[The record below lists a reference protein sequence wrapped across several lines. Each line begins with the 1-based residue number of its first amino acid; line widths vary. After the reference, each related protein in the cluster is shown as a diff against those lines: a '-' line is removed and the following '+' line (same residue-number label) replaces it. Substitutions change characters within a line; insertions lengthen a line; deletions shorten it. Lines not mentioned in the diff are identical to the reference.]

1 MSNNRNFWGEPD
13 DIEPLP
19 DWMKPGPRGVSS
31 GRRPGKTLIQV
42 IEEAL
47 KKPAIPI
54 VIKEPGDI
62 S

>member
-1 MSNNRNFWGEPD
+1 MSNNFWGEPD

-31 GRRPGKTLIQV
+31 GRRHGKTLIQV

-54 VIKEPGDI
+54 VIDKPDDI
-62 S
+62 G

>member
-1 MSNNRNFWGEPD
+1 MSNNFWGEPD

-19 DWMKPGPRGVSS
+19 DWMKPGPRGGFS

-54 VIKEPGDI
+54 VINKPDDI
-62 S
+62 G

>member
-1 MSNNRNFWGEPD
+1 MSNNFWGEPD

-31 GRRPGKTLIQV
+31 GRRFGKTLIQV

-54 VIKEPGDI
+54 VINKPDDMN
-62 S
+62 

>member
-1 MSNNRNFWGEPD
+1 MSNNFWGEPD

-54 VIKEPGDI
+54 VINKPDDMN
-62 S
+62 